1 MRVALERRLL
11 AIREL
16 VYTRF
21 MPPRA
26 TAEPRPLPALD
37 LEQTQAFAYLRSL
50 ERGAIPPLLFDGPDG
65 SGKEFAAIEF
75 ARGLQCEKDTP
86 CKLDGP
92 KCISCLHASV
102 LEHPGIH
109 LIYPTPTQGSGEDE
123 EGDVNDIAKILEEK
137 RTDIFA
143 QPSFSMK
150 TSIRI
155 ARARAVLQRANTKPF
170 DARYHVFIFVDAHA
184 MREEAQNALLKLVEE
199 PPPTVAII
207 FVTSNVETLLYTIRS
222 RCQRVRFFPLKRK
235 IIEHVLTDYYGAD
248 PKAAKRAAS
257 MSQGSI
263 NRARALVE
271 SADLEDRD
279 AAMGLLVG
287 LAKNPESWAF
297 SQALIGAR
305 GANRESVA
313 RVLDQMS
320 VLLRD
325 AMTGDPELVI
335 NADIADEVTRMS
347 AYYGRGKIPQ
357 AIEMVNDTR
366 TAVFLANA
374 NIDGSLADLFLKL
387 RRLQAA

>member
-1 MRVALERRLL
+1 
-11 AIREL
+11 
-16 VYTRF
+16 

-26 TAEPRPLPALD
+26 TAEPKPLPALD

-143 QPSFSMK
+143 QPSFTK
-150 TSIRI
+150 KVSIRI
-155 ARARAVLQRANTKPF
+155 ARARAVIQRANTKPF

-199 PPPTVAII
+199 PPATVAII
-207 FVTSNVETLLYTIRS
+207 FVTANVETLLYTIRS

-235 IIEHVLTDYYGAD
+235 IIEQVLTDYYGAD
-248 PKAAKRAAS
+248 PKAAKHAAS

>member
-86 CKLDGP
+86 CRLDGP

-123 EGDVNDIAKILEEK
+123 EGDVTDIAKILEEK

-143 QPSFSMK
+143 QPSFTK
-150 TSIRI
+150 KVSIRI
-155 ARARAVLQRANTKPF
+155 ARARAVIQRANTKPF